1 MQLTYVNFS
10 LLLTRTQFITAPMTP
25 SALIT
30 HHLTLASDHAG
41 YHLKEQLK
49 QFLAE
54 AYPAITV
61 DDAGCHCP
69 ERVDYPNIVQA
80 AVEHMATT
88 GNNNCH
94 GMFICGSGVGVSMA
108 ANRFGHIRA
117 VLANDVST
125 AVMSRKHNDSNVLC
139 LGARVIAPER
149 AELIASIWLTTPF
162 EGGRHQERVQ
172 QLSNLHHP
180 STTH

>member
-1 MQLTYVNFS
+1 MQLTYVNRLYGHAALTELIATMNS
-10 LLLTRTQFITAPMTP
+10 LP
-25 SALIT
+25 LIT
-30 HHLTLASDHAG
+30 NHLIIAADHAG

-49 QFLAE
+49 QFLAK

-61 DDAGCHCP
+61 DDAGCHSP

-80 AVEHMATT
+80 AVKHMATT
-88 GNNNCH
+88 GNSTCH

-172 QLSNLHHP
+172 QMCDLHQP
-180 STTH
+180 SATH